1 MTYKITWDMTPNAMQ
16 NINYIMQNNGVP
28 NTIIEVG
35 VYEGHTTFTISDL
48 YTQYNPNLKIYGID
62 PHVGSIEI
70 LEDPETLH
78 NNFMYNMNECKQK
91 NVEYI
96 RKYSEDGLIDLINR
110 GVQAEFIYIDG
121 DHTSSTVITDLVLCW
136 KLLVTGGIILCDD
149 TGDWKYTDKNG
160 TSAAQ
165 MSPRLAVES
174 FIQCN
179 WHKLEIIRIPNMGQT
194 AFRKIC

>member
-16 NINYIMQNNGVP
+16 NINYIIQNNGVP

-35 VYEGHTTFTISDL
+35 VYEGHTTFTMSDT
-48 YTQYNPNLKIYGID
+48 YSQYNPNLKIYGID
-62 PHVGSIEI
+62 PHEGSIDI
-70 LEDPETLH
+70 LEDPEILH
-78 NNFMYNMNECKQK
+78 NNFIYNMNVCKQK

-96 RKYSEDGLIDLINR
+96 RKYSEDGLIDLINQ

-136 KLLVTGGIILCDD
+136 KLLVKGGIILCDD

-160 TSAAQ
+160 ISSVQ

>member
-1 MTYKITWDMTPNAMQ
+1 MTYKVTWDMTPNAMQ
-16 NINYIMQNNGVP
+16 NIDHIIRSNGIP

-35 VYEGHTTFTISDL
+35 VYEGHTTFTMSDL
-48 YTQYNPNLKIYGID
+48 YSQYNTNLKIYGID

-78 NNFMYNMNECKQK
+78 NNFIHNMNECKQK

-110 GVQAEFIYIDG
+110 GVKAEFIYIDG
-121 DHTSSTVITDLVLCW
+121 DHTASTVITDLVLCW
-136 KLLVTGGIILCDD
+136 KLLVTGGIMLCDD

-160 TSAAQ
+160 TSSVQ

-174 FIQCN
+174 FITCN